1 MTHLPITHPPMTHE
15 DSLAELLNRLAARRG
30 APVRITAA
38 ELQEWPAAAVDA
50 LKRHKLLVRAPP
62 AKSAVCPGC
71 EEACV
76 QRVHSLRDTPHPAR
90 HFVLCD
96 RRDDINRVQI
106 PPDRLTQWQCTIAA
120 VSAFVAAALGLRH
133 HQPKAPTAH
142 GWEIGLV
149 QGRRR
154 SQMLSLHATPDGCR
168 LVVQANLLP
177 LVELIRWRDGG
188 FTLDRPRIDA
198 LIDAASAGDP
208 RHTPSTAR
216 RDARKLDTQDLHAD
230 WQKTYRELKDK
241 YPDQTDSWLSQKIA
255 KTTVAQG
262 RSASTIRKNMK
273 G

>member
-1 MTHLPITHPPMTHE
+1 MTHPPMTHPPMTHE

-50 LKRHKLLVRAPP
+50 LKRHKLLVRAAP

-76 QRVHSLRDTPHPAR
+76 QRIHHLADHTHPR
-90 HFVLCD
+90 LFVLCD

-106 PPDRLTQWQCTIAA
+106 PPDRLTQWQCTIPA
-120 VSAFVAAALGLRH
+120 VCAFVAAALGLRH

-154 SQMLSLHATPDGCR
+154 SQMLHLQATPEGCR
-168 LVVQANLLP
+168 LVVHANLLP

-188 FTLDRPRIDA
+188 FTLDRPRIDT
-198 LIDAASAGDP
+198 LIDAANAGDP

-216 RDARKLDTQDLHAD
+216 REARKLDTQALHAS
-230 WQKTYRELKDK
+230 WQNAYRDLKAED
-241 YPDQTDSWLSQKIA
+241 PNHTDTWFSRKIA
-255 KTTVAQG
+255 KMEIGQAH
-262 RSASTIRKNMK
+262 SAETIRKNMK